1 MKLGYDTGLKS
12 LCAGDCLWCAGDC
25 LALLGLGRVSSWEK
39 NVSRFS
45 SLRVNTRADLKI
57 MLKMTTMMMIIML
70 IIMVNTR
77 ADLKLYRSRGLVAW
91 SQLTL
96 LSL

>member
-1 MKLGYDTGLKS
+1 MKLEYDTGLKS
-12 LCAGDCLWCAGDC
+12 LCAGDC

-45 SLRVNTRADLKI
+45 SLRVNTSADLKI
-57 MLKMTTMMMIIML
+57 MLMLKMTTVMMIIML

-77 ADLKLYRSRGLVAW
+77 ADLKLYRRRGLVAW